1 MKKYYIMN
9 TNLKKGFTLVELLI
23 VIAIL
28 AILAVAVVLVLNPA
42 QLLKQGRDA
51 TRVSDMAAIN
61 NAIALYLTDVASPSL
76 GAAGCYQTFLTATTT
91 APFTT
96 PTCSYVASTDVAG
109 TGWVKVNFG
118 SVSAGSPISKLPVD
132 PANTTSYMYVYGTDG
147 NLNYK
152 LATVLEST
160 KYAPQMLTDGG
171 GNTSSAGWYEVGNKM
186 TQ

>member
-1 MKKYYIMN
+1 MN

-51 TRVSDMAAIN
+51 TRVSDMAAVN

-76 GAAGCYQTFLTATTT
+76 GAAGSYCTASVATTT
-91 APFTT
+91 APYVSSA
-96 PTCSYVASTDVAG
+96 TCTYTASTAVDG
-109 TGWVKVNFG
+109 NGWVKVNFG

-132 PANTTSYMYVYGTDG
+132 PANTTNYMYVYGTNG
-147 NLNYK
+147 AALGYK
-152 LATVLEST
+152 LGTVLEST
-160 KYAPQMLTDGG
+160 KYAGQMTTDGG
-171 GNTSSAGWYEVGNKM
+171 TAAGWYEVGNLM
-186 TQ
+186 SL